1 MAYFKID
8 ECPSAPNRYMIRPNF
23 DTLPLYST
31 NGSYSVIM
39 ARVMG
44 ITYANYLRL
53 CRDEYGAELVGKGFL
68 YPVPY
73 FNELNNAKELVK
85 ELEKRIYTIK
95 KELRK

>member
-8 ECPSAPNRYMIRPNF
+8 ESPLNPGKYMIRPDF
-23 DTLPLYST
+23 DKLPLYNTS
-31 NGSYSVIM
+31 GSYGVLM

-53 CRDEYGAELVGKGFL
+53 CRDEYGAELIGKGSY

-73 FNELNNAKELVK
+73 FTELNRVRELAKELDKRV
-85 ELEKRIYTIK
+85 EKLLK
-95 KELRK
+95 